1 MQSFLCLGRS
11 APALAIGIDRLEPH
25 KFGSYSG
32 PSDFR
37 EAFNGGNDYEKS
49 NMKNEYVETYYK
61 DRMGPGLVE
70 EYSSKLWKSQHCH

>member
-1 MQSFLCLGRS
+1 MAQRHS
-11 APALAIGIDRLEPH
+11 AYFCW
-25 KFGSYSG
+25 K
-32 PSDFR
+32 
-37 EAFNGGNDYEKS
+37 EKS